1 MLRYLAQSIDIVP
14 AHLRRGAV
22 RRGAAARSRPG
33 IRFVDLGDC
42 MVRLRDAGGDGPSLL
57 LAADPPV
64 PVERYDALLA
74 ELAGRWRAAVFEV
87 PGFGASL
94 PRIGFRYSLPRAVAR
109 VERLLEA
116 VPGAPHVLVMPCVTG
131 YVALALAARRP
142 ELVRA
147 LVLPQMPTWDDG
159 QRWLAG
165 RDPRHLLRR
174 PLVGQALLHRV
185 RRRRIA
191 DWYAAALGPQ
201 GERAAFID
209 DTLRHFDDGGAFPLA
224 SAFQDYLTDP
234 APLPST
240 LVAPL
245 LLPWGDADPSHR
257 GTDFTRIK
265 GVARDARVMRFAGC
279 GHFPELEDPARS
291 RAALDEFHPEAR
303 A

>member
-1 MLRYLAQSIDIVP
+1 MLRFLAQSIDIVT

-33 IRFVDLGDC
+33 IRFIDLGEC
-42 MVRLRDAGGDGPSLL
+42 AVRLRDGGGDGPSLL

-74 ELAGRWRAAVFEV
+74 QLAGRWRAAVFEV

-94 PRIGFRYSLPRAVAR
+94 PRIGFRYSLSRAAAL

-142 ELVRA
+142 DLVRA

-165 RDPRHLLRR
+165 RDPRRLLRR
-174 PLVGQALLHRV
+174 PLLGQALLHVV

-191 DWYAAALGPQ
+191 GWYATALGPR
-201 GERAAFID
+201 GERTAFID

-224 SAFQDYLTDP
+224 SAFQDYLADP

-240 LVAPL
+240 LATPL

-265 GVARDARVMRFAGC
+265 TLARDACVVRFGDC
-279 GHFPELEDPARS
+279 GHFPELEDPATF
-291 RAALDEFHPEAR
+291 RATLDAFQQETCR
-303 A
+303 